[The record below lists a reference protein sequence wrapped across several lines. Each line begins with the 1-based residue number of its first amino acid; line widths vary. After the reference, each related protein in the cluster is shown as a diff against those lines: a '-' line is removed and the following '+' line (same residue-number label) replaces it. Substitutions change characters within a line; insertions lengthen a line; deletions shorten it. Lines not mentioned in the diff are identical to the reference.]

1 MSSNVKK
8 IRASLIEMWTRLTEY
23 DETEKVH
30 LNGEGNQYPHEMEL
44 AINNSASGARASN
57 MLAKFIA
64 GESVEEDVIVNGITK
79 EKKSDIVRAI
89 SVDVS
94 KQYGCFIH
102 VGYGIN
108 ETGDLHTVNP
118 KILDYKKC
126 RIDKA
131 DDLGYGGKIKFKEW
145 TGIKSKS
152 RVSSKSKG
160 EKERWY
166 YPFNSNEAVI
176 MSQIRHDAELK
187 GIEGEDLEDLIG
199 NYRGQVYY
207 LNLSPQYI
215 YAVSLFDPVFNDLD
229 TEYRMSV
236 YTNSVTRTGFLGK
249 LAVITSGIDEEDIDG
264 INDDIKNWLGAE
276 ESASV
281 FRLDV
286 EQTEDITKVLHIQQ
300 LKSQYD
306 EKQFTE
312 TRKNSRQN
320 ILGAANNIPESL
332 VFNSGGL
339 FAQSGEAYKELKK
352 FYSEQTEYE
361 RSKVVD
367 TMNLLGFPT
376 VIVPFGIDELV
387 AAGEEIIEE

>member
-64 GESVEEDVIVNGITK
+64 GESVMEDVIVNSVTK

-89 SVDVS
+89 SVDAS

-102 VGYGIN
+102 VGYGISDD
-108 ETGDLHTVNP
+108 GDLHTINP

-126 RIDKA
+126 RIDKK

-145 TGIKSKS
+145 TGSNSRTAVLKKSKD
-152 RVSSKSKG
+152 
-160 EKERWY
+160 EKDRWY
-166 YPFNSNEAVI
+166 YPFNNNEDVI
-176 MSQIRHDAELK
+176 ISQIRNDAKLN

-249 LAVITSGIDEEDIDG
+249 LAVITSGIDEEDIDS
-264 INDDIKNWLGAE
+264 INTDIKNWLGAE

-312 TRKNSRQN
+312 TRKNCRQN

-339 FAQSGEAYKELKK
+339 FAQSGEAYRELKK
-352 FYSEQTEYE
+352 FYTEQTEYE
-361 RSKVVD
+361 RGKVSD

-376 VIVPFGIDELV
+376 VIVPFGQDEEV
-387 AAGEEIIEE
+387 EELEKTEE